1 MNGTVIKSREQYDE
15 YCKILEDLLNKDE
28 GQYEEEIELL
38 TLLIENWDGENN
50 SHSEIEDPVEILKAL
65 MEENGLKAK
74 DLTEIL
80 GLSKETISKIL
91 NYHKGMSEETIRK
104 LSQHFKLSQDIFNRP
119 YTLVPETETT
129 YHRVVP
135 HKKKQNERFR
145 KEN

>member
-1 MNGTVIKSREQYDE
+1 MFNTVIKSREKYDE
-15 YCKILEDLLNKDE
+15 YCKILEDMLIKDE
-28 GQYEEEIELL
+28 EQYEEEIELL
-38 TLLIENWDGENN
+38 TLLIENWDGKNI
-50 SHSEIEDPVEILKAL
+50 SHSEIKDPVEILKAL

-74 DLTEIL
+74 DLTDIL
-80 GLSKETISKIL
+80 GLLKGTISKIL
-91 NYHKGMSEETIRK
+91 NYHKGMSKETIRK

-119 YTLVPETETT
+119 STLVAETETT